1 MKLLSKIKA
10 NRIIV
15 AVACTILIALSS
27 QTFAQGDTSS
37 ANKRWN
43 ILHLGDSHIKS
54 GHASRPIRDELE
66 SKYGDKVNFTH
77 YGVNGASFVSFTK
90 PNNISNIVS
99 KAPDIIIISLGT
111 NDSYS
116 NRFNAENF
124 RGEIQRFIKT
134 LQQSRP
140 NVRLIFTTPPASY
153 LRQANRSLVGHRG
166 KGRRRRPIYS
176 STTSYTFNRHTLS
189 ASDVIKS
196 VAKAHGYAFVD
207 LNSAIGKVD
216 QAEEW
221 IDYGLMSKDRV
232 HYTTE
237 GYKAHG
243 TYIASQVVEIIDSII
258 NEH

>member
-10 NRIIV
+10 KRIILMIASSV
-15 AVACTILIALSS
+15 LIALC
-27 QTFAQGDTSS
+27 AQAYAQEATPSVS
-37 ANKRWN
+37 KIWN
-43 ILHLGDSHIKS
+43 ILHLGDSHIKP
-54 GHASRPIRDELE
+54 GYASRPIRDELE
-66 SKYGDKVNFTH
+66 SKYGDKINFTH

-90 PNNISNIVS
+90 PNNIANIVA
-99 KAPDIIIISLGT
+99 KTPDIVIISLGT

-124 RGEIQRFIKT
+124 KYEVQRFIKT
-134 LQQSRP
+134 LQQSLP
-140 NVRLIFTTPPASY
+140 NVKLIFTTPPASY
-153 LRQANRSLVGHRG
+153 LRQANRSVIGHRG

-176 STTSYTFNRHTLS
+176 STTSYTFNKHTTS
-189 ASDVIKS
+189 ASDVIKN
-196 VAKAHGYAFVD
+196 VAKTHGYAFID
-207 LNSAIGKVD
+207 LNSAIGKID

-243 TYIASQVVEIIDSII
+243 TYIASQVAEIIDSII
-258 NEH
+258 NE